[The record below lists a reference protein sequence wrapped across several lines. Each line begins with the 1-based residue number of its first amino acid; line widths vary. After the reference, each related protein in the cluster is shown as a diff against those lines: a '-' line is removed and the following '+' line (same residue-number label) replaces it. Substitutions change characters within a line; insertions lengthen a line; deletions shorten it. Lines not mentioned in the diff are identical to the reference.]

1 MLTFWGISMVQAQN
15 EYSTIVVET
24 RSGTTL
30 ELSLRQKPEVIVS
43 EKEFIISCGDNV
55 TSYLHEEVRKFYFK
69 PYTPTEIERT
79 TNEQVIR
86 IEYLDD
92 SKIVISGIT
101 EAEKVCLYTLNGQ
114 NIDFQPINNG
124 DRLTIPLSSLP
135 SGTYILNIDNRQS
148 FKILKR

>member
-1 MLTFWGISMVQAQN
+1 MVNAQN

-43 EKEFIISCGDNV
+43 EKEFIISCGDNI

-79 TNEQVIR
+79 TKEQVIR

-92 SKIVISGIT
+92 SKIVISGT
-101 EAEKVCLYTLNGQ
+101 MGTEKVRLYTLNGQ
-114 NIDFQPINNG
+114 NINSQSINNG
-124 DRLTIPLSSLP
+124 ERLTISLSSLP

-148 FKILKR
+148 FKILKQ